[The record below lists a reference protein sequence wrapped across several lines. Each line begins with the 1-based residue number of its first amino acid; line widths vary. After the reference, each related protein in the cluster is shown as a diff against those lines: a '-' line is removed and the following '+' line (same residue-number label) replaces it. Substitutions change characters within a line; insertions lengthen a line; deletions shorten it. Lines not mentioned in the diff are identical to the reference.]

1 MRGGASNPGKAARVP
16 CGRPFFVS
24 TRDNSG
30 GGAYPSMIEELEKLI
45 VLQRN
50 DLEIRAIESRLKQIP
65 VEVENLEKEVATEK
79 ANVEKA
85 EQRLS
90 ESQKSRRSMEGELE
104 MIESRIS
111 KYKEQLM
118 QVKSNDEYRA
128 MQKQIDI
135 AKEDLSAKEDLI
147 LAKFDEAESLQTK
160 LSHRKKE
167 LEIGMVEVGKQE
179 AELEKERTKLNSE
192 LHGKKT
198 ERAELIRLIP
208 EELLNQY
215 HVIAHARGGIGVA
228 EAKNEHCQ
236 ECHVRLRPQVYE
248 ELRLGQK
255 ILKCD
260 SCTRILYIA
269 DSEEGQKT
277 EEASSS
283 PS

>member
-1 MRGGASNPGKAARVP
+1 
-16 CGRPFFVS
+16 
-24 TRDNSG
+24 
-30 GGAYPSMIEELEKLI
+30 MIEKLEKLI

-65 VEVENLEKEVATEK
+65 VEIDNLEKEVATEK

-90 ESQKSRRSMEGELE
+90 ESKKSQRSLEGELE
-104 MIESRIS
+104 LIESRIS

-128 MQKQIDI
+128 MQRQIDS
-135 AKEDLSAKEDLI
+135 AQQDVSAKEDLI
-147 LAKFDEAESLQTK
+147 LAKFDEAESRETE
-160 LSHRKKE
+160 LSNRKKE

-179 AELEKERTKLNSE
+179 AELEKETSKLKAE
-192 LHGKKT
+192 LDRQKA
-198 ERAELIRLIP
+198 ERAELIGFIP
-208 EELLNQY
+208 EELLSQY
-215 HVIAHARGGIGVA
+215 HVIVRARGGIGVA

-269 DSEEGQKT
+269 DNQEEQKT

>member
-1 MRGGASNPGKAARVP
+1 
-16 CGRPFFVS
+16 
-24 TRDNSG
+24 
-30 GGAYPSMIEELEKLI
+30 MIEKLEKLI
-45 VLQRN
+45 VLQRR

-65 VEVENLEKEVATEK
+65 VEVDNLEKEVATEK

-90 ESQKSRRSMEGELE
+90 ESKKARRSLEGDLEL
-104 MIESRIS
+104 IESKVT

-128 MQKQIDI
+128 MQRQIDG
-135 AKEDLSAKEDLI
+135 AKEDVSAKEDLI
-147 LAKFDEAESLQTK
+147 LAKFDEAESLQAE
-160 LSHRKKE
+160 LNNRKKE

-179 AELEKERTKLNSE
+179 AELEKETSRLKAE
-192 LHGKKT
+192 LDKQKA
-198 ERAELIRLIP
+198 ERAELIGLIP
-208 EELLNQY
+208 EDLLSQY
-215 HVIAHARGGIGVA
+215 DVIVRARGGIGVA
-228 EAKNEHCQ
+228 EARNEHCQ

-269 DSEEGQKT
+269 DNQEEQKT
-277 EEASSS
+277 EEASST